1 MLKQPVRADLQRQPL
16 GGIPAEIISPARAE
30 VKTAASSLPLTKVTR
45 RVPRKMIVE
54 IGREEI
60 EEREPRRDLTG
71 ERKPQR
77 DRRETLGE
85 AKTIAMTVMVVAIA
99 VAEAAIGLIRVIVP
113 RAITTI
119 IVTTVKGT
127 VIDAIV
133 RTIHPLFT
141 AVMRVIAMSEIAV
154 SVTVDNLFFVFI
166 YFFFFP

>member
-16 GGIPAEIISPARAE
+16 RGIPAEIISPARAE
-30 VKTAASSLPLTKVTR
+30 VKTAASSLPLTKVIR
-45 RVPRKMIVE
+45 RGPRKMIVV
-54 IGREEI
+54 REEI

-71 ERKPQR
+71 ERKPRR

-154 SVTVDNLFFVFI
+154 SVTVDNLFYVFI